1 MLGSL
6 RLRTRFISSWKRSIS
21 RAEARRAERRSC
33 NRKDYSL
40 LTGFTC
46 TQLTRNTTF
55 HWY

>member
-40 LTGFTC
+40 L
-46 TQLTRNTTF
+46 
-55 HWY
+55 